1 IGQLWRKREI
11 SEENRTF
18 NAKWADSFAFPA
30 DENGSNV
37 SRHFLHKHA
46 VFAQNYPDGDERKKL
61 FQKWMKSGKPFTD
74 GEYLRPGH
82 APLCKS
88 VTDRTIKMVEDIS
101 SAVAS
106 LFCRYVNSAGPQEDV
121 VEPSEEVSV
130 CLRAKGINPPVAADG
145 APSDRRN
152 RGLVALLQKSLGRK
166 LLTSHCILHQQALC
180 APAFPLD
187 VMNVVIQ
194 IVDKI
199 MAKGLN
205 PRRFSSLLDELE
217 STYSD
222 LLLNNQVRWLCR
234 GEELKRFAESLEE
247 VETFWAAKF
256 PELEQPEWL
265 EKLHVLYEPPEHLNT
280 LQGEGHSA
288 CMSEEVWAFERR
300 LTRIYRKFK
309 EAHMMNLEYLHS
321 AVIAKQ
327 TSFGKRFSSERKI
340 HIILL
345 PSVPE
350 PRSIPVQ
357 YDGISRC
364 DPPDLRWNRLTNTC
378 GVQVQRL
385 TANLEDVSRQEAVLT
400 QDHRW
405 CDVENLL
412 KPDKPVCTW
421 SPVDL
426 WVHMCE
432 QLFSTMNF
440 IKSNTPHRRQVTI
453 LCEDEGDKHPQRAD
467 AALRTRITSTKYDK
481 CFNCLL
487 FGIY

>member
-1 IGQLWRKREI
+1 MEGDDVTLSCRAKSPAHNLPAAFYKDGVFIGNESSGHMTLLHQ
-11 SEENRTF
+11 
-18 NAKWADSFAFPA
+18 SFIA
-30 DENGSNV
+30 
-37 SRHFLHKHA
+37 
-46 VFAQNYPDGDERKKL
+46 AQEVVR
-61 FQKWMKSGKPFTD
+61 QGKPFTD
-74 GEYLRPGH
+74 GEYLRSEIVQKSRDM
-82 APLCKS
+82 PLS
-88 VTDRTIKMVEDIS
+88 ARV

-106 LFCRYVNSAGPQEDV
+106 DATRGQTRGR
-121 VEPSEEVSV
+121 PSEEVSV

-432 QLFSTMNF
+432 QLLPSCVKM
-440 IKSNTPHRRQVTI
+440 KVTNI
-453 LCEDEGDKHPQRAD
+453 PNVQT
-467 AALRTRITSTKYDK
+467 LR
-481 CFNCLL
+481 
-487 FGIY
+487 

>member
-1 IGQLWRKREI
+1 IDKMKREI

-30 DENGSNV
+30 DENSSNV

-61 FQKWMKSGKPFTD
+61 FQKWMKSAKSYCCSGSSQA
-74 GEYLRPGH
+74 GEAVHRWRISKSPSLRFH
-82 APLCKS
+82 NIYSWTLKTRVKLCRKTS
-88 VTDRTIKMVEDIS
+88 VQ
-101 SAVAS
+101 
-106 LFCRYVNSAGPQEDV
+106 LWPVNSAGPQEEL
-121 VEPSEEVSV
+121 VE
-130 CLRAKGINPPVAADG
+130 LMPPEARQGGDG

-199 MAKGLN
+199 M
-205 PRRFSSLLDELE
+205 LE

-222 LLLNNQVRWLCR
+222 LLLNNQVQWLCR
-234 GEELKRFAESLEE
+234 GEELKCFAVSLEE
-247 VETFWAAKF
+247 VETFWAVKF

-321 AVIAKQ
+321 AVITKQ

-345 PSVPE
+345 PSVP
-350 PRSIPVQ
+350 
-357 YDGISRC
+357 
-364 DPPDLRWNRLTNTC
+364 DPSLSNMTAFP
-378 GVQVQRL
+378 VQRL

-412 KPDKPVCTW
+412 KLDKPVKKDALGVQWIFGSICVINGRLP
-421 SPVDL
+421 SCVK
-426 WVHMCE
+426 M
-432 QLFSTMNF
+432 
-440 IKSNTPHRRQVTI
+440 KVTNI
-453 LCEDEGDKHPQRAD
+453 PNMQ
-467 AALRTRITSTKYDK
+467 T
-481 CFNCLL
+481 LL
-487 FGIY
+487 TVCPKTQNQKI